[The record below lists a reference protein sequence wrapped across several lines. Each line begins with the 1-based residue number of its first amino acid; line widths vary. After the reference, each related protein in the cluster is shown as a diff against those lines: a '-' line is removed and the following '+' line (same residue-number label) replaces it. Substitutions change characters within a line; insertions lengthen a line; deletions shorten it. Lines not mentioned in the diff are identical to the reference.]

1 MQDNGTPLQ
10 QHPEYYLCVPGSG
23 PTSLLATAPI
33 GKVDQ
38 EDRAEIFIA
47 GPEEPKSGLPPDDA
61 VPVHGVQPMR
71 VFSPL
76 LFTGM
81 VCQVFCF
88 FIDSKVVLTL
98 LCQDQSCVRGA
109 GDNAT
114 PAALSVQTAFLNLC
128 KSPW

>member
-1 MQDNGTPLQ
+1 MQDNAVPLQ

-23 PTSLLATAPI
+23 PTSLLATASI
-33 GKVDQ
+33 ERADQ

-47 GPEEPKSGLPPDDA
+47 GLEEPKNGPLPDDA
-61 VPVHGVQPMR
+61 VPVHGVQPMK
-71 VFSPL
+71 VFSPS

-81 VCQVFCF
+81 VCQVFF
-88 FIDSKVVLTL
+88 SINSKVVLTL

-109 GDNAT
+109 GDNAI